1 MVANSILPPLDYS
14 CLMSRPHSQR
24 RTSQNIICNK
34 IWWFHMYCLRFEP
47 HANKYCIQ
55 TISSNK
61 RTIDVSFEIECTCD
75 NSFDKCGS
83 IHNYMLI
90 NRREDFML
98 HAKHIF
104 IIIRETMCLCYS
116 TAYTH
121 FHENLKCRRIRFSL
135 YSLDWIFMLKQ
146 FLSEFMM
153 YDKIDS
159 KPKDGETSDW
169 AAENERFIPI
179 DSQFALKQHFI
190 IPVKYNE
197 MVTWAS

>member
-1 MVANSILPPLDYS
+1 MPTAFYRLLIILVWWVAHIPKEEQAKISYAIKFDDSICIVCDS
-14 CLMSRPHSQR
+14 NHMQINIVSR
-24 RTSQNIICNK
+24 RTIG
-34 IWWFHMYCLRFEP
+34 
-47 HANKYCIQ
+47 
-55 TISSNK
+55 
-61 RTIDVSFEIECTCD
+61 TIDVSFEIECTCD

-159 KPKDGETSDW
+159 KPEDEETSDW
-169 AAENERFIPI
+169 AAENERIHT
-179 DSQFALKQHFI
+179 DR
-190 IPVKYNE
+190 
-197 MVTWAS
+197 